1 MLFETHK
8 TVELKCIIE
17 GTVCHHIMN
26 NPWKF
31 HESVFS
37 GLIGV
42 VDEMWNLSPPF
53 FVFNDNTHIE
63 HTESMINI
71 CSEINNE
78 QRMG

>member
-17 GTVCHHIMN
+17 GTVCHHVMN

-31 HESVFS
+31 HESKLSSF
-37 GLIGV
+37 IV
-42 VDEMWNLSPPF
+42 VGEMWNLSPPF
-53 FVFNDNTHIE
+53 FVFNDN